1 MRGADVLAAE
11 AHESLLVDEVEA
23 QQRVRAGVEEKPR
36 DAAVLTVVVPLGAR
50 SLQLQQRVVM
60 LRTPSTAATAA
71 AAATALIFTKLPP
84 RDAKFN
90 VNHCQLAISVDQ

>member
-1 MRGADVLAAE
+1 M
-11 AHESLLVDEVEA
+11 
-23 QQRVRAGVEEKPR
+23 RAGVEEKPR

-71 AAATALIFTKLPP
+71 AATALIFTKLPP